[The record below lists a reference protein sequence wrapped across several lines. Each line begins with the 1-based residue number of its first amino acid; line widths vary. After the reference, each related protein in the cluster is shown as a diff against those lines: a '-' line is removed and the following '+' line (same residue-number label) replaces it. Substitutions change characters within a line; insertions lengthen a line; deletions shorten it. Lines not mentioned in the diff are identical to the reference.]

1 MNILHLLSTDGFIS
15 VNKTLIKKV
24 GLEAAVLIGELS
36 SEFIYHSNKGYLT
49 EDGYFFSTVKNIED
63 KTTIKEKRQRA
74 ILKELEEMELI
85 KTVKRGLPS
94 KRYIKINQNNL
105 LNLISIPNKNGQNGG
120 TVTVDKAELIPS
132 VEATNNNINN
142 NNINNNKTYSPKFS
156 TFDMEA
162 AEKLYN
168 LILINNPNHKKPKLE
183 KWANDVRLMR
193 IKDKRT
199 EEQIMYVIN
208 WSQNNKFWKSNIL
221 SIAKLREKF
230 DQLVIKIKSEKENKV
245 NENFNKPKQDAM
257 SMMLEQLNLG
267 GYENEPVNEPR
278 RDQLL
283 ISKDGSTL

>member
-1 MNILHLLSTDGFIS
+1 MEKGSSFIRRKTKSDNFTILPNAMLQDDRLSWKARGLLSYMLSKPNDWVFYDSELVNHSKKDGMTSLRSAIKELKEFGYFKKEAIRDELGRVKQWVTYVDDEPIQNTENPQSGQPTFSENHNVDNQKLLSTD
-15 VNKTLIKKV
+15 L
-24 GLEAAVLIGELS
+24 
-36 SEFIYHSNKGYLT
+36 
-49 EDGYFFSTVKNIED
+49 
-63 KTTIKEKRQRA
+63 
-74 ILKELEEMELI
+74 
-85 KTVKRGLPS
+85 LPS
-94 KRYIKINQNNL
+94 KN
-105 LNLISIPNKNGQNGG
+105 
-120 TVTVDKAELIPS
+120 
-132 VEATNNNINN
+132 
-142 NNINNNKTYSPKFS
+142 NNNKTYSPKFS
-156 TFDMEA
+156 TFDMKA
-162 AEKLYN
+162 AENLYN

-193 IKDKRT
+193 VKDKRT

-283 ISKDGSTL
+283 ISEDGSTL